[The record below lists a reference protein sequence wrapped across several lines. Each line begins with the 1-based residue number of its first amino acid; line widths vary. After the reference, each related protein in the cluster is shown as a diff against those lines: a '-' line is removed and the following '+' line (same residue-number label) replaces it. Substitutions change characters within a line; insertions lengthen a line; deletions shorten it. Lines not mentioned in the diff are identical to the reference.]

1 MMVERWLE
9 QLRWLGHDRFVYE
22 GPPVVYFDPWC
33 LDREPSPSGS
43 LPIADLVLISHEHGD
58 HCSPDDVQRVRG
70 PDTVIV
76 ASQTAAPLLQGDVR
90 VMRPGDELAIGEVTV
105 RAVPAY
111 NVNKFRSPGNPFH
124 PRPALHN
131 GYVVT
136 VGGVCVY
143 FAGDTDHIPEMESIE
158 CDVAF
163 LPVSGTYVMTAEE
176 AAEAAKV
183 IQPKVAVPMHYG
195 AGVAGT
201 GDDADRFQS
210 LYGGT
215 VKIF

>member
-1 MMVERWLE
+1 MVDKWLE
-9 QLRWLGHDRFVYE
+9 KLRWLGHDSFVYE
-22 GPPVVYFDPWC
+22 GPPVVYFDPWR
-33 LDREPSPSGS
+33 LGDAA
-43 LPIADLVLISHEHGD
+43 LPAADVVLVSHEHGD
-58 HCSPDDVQRVRG
+58 HCSPDDVQRVSG
-70 PDTVIV
+70 PGTVIV

-90 VMRPGDELAIGEVTV
+90 VMRPGDEITVGEVV
-105 RAVPAY
+105 IQAVPAY

-124 PRPALHN
+124 PQTALHN

-136 VGGVCVY
+136 VGGVRAY
-143 FAGDTDHIPEMESIE
+143 FGGDTDHIPEMADIE
-158 CDVAF
+158 CDVAL

-201 GDDADRFQS
+201 QDDAARFQT
-210 LYGGT
+210 LYGGK
-215 VKIF
+215 VKAF